1 MYICPLNNQNCIQNR
16 KVYILVRYI
25 IYYNRRKPR
34 SNTMKKLI
42 LNKFEKN
49 TCEKAIAE
57 IKGSFVWSESDEG
70 ADYWVTVCEKLEK
83 YIDRKAE

>member
-1 MYICPLNNQNCIQNR
+1 
-16 KVYILVRYI
+16 
-25 IYYNRRKPR
+25 
-34 SNTMKKLI
+34 MKKLI

-70 ADYWVTVCEKLEK
+70 TDYWVTVCEKLEK